1 MKNAAR
7 LVLFAGVL
15 LAAGCAAPD
24 AARDM
29 KPFAT
34 PCNHGICKAK
44 VTVVDCAKGY
54 LPVTD
59 DPIEVAD
66 SQSGSQNILWTI
78 DTPGYR
84 FPTDG
89 IVFASPGFTG
99 GLVPGPGKMFL
110 LTDAASL
117 GFHKYTVTVIRE
129 SDGTRCKPNDPF
141 ILNR

>member
-1 MKNAAR
+1 MKNAPR
-7 LVLFAGVL
+7 LVLFVCVL

-24 AARDM
+24 AGRDM

-34 PCNHGICKAK
+34 PCNQGICKAK

-59 DPIEVAD
+59 DPIEVPN

-84 FPTDG
+84 FPADG
-89 IVFASPGFTG
+89 IVVASPGFKG

-110 LTDAASL
+110 LNDAASL

-129 SDGTRCKPNDPF
+129 SDGMRCKENDPF